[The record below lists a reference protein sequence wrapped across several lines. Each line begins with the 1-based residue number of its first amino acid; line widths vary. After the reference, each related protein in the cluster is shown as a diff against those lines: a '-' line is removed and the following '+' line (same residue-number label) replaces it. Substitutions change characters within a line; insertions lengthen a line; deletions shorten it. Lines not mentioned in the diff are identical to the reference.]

1 MEVLIDYA
9 YKAED
14 LEGIP
19 VEDVCRFVM
28 ENRELPQNAEVS
40 VSFVDDETIARL
52 NESYRG
58 KEGPTDVLSFEMDHA
73 DTDEPDVFAGP
84 DGAGADEPY
93 ELGDIVIAVDVAH
106 RQTEQY
112 GTTFEEEVSLLL
124 IHGVLHLCGYDHVT
138 EEDAAVMEPLEK
150 KLRAAWSEKRGLG
163 ELA

>member
-1 MEVLIDYA
+1 MDVLIDYA
-9 YKAED
+9 YKPED

-19 VEDVCRFVM
+19 VADVCKFVM
-28 ENRELPQNAEVS
+28 ADRKLPDNTEVS
-40 VSFVDDETIARL
+40 VSFVDDDTIAAL
-52 NESYRG
+52 NEQYRG
-58 KEGPTDVLSFEMDHA
+58 NKGPTDVLSFELDGA
-73 DTDEPDVFAGP
+73 DTDEPDEFAAP
-84 DGAGADEPY
+84 DGIGSDEPY

-138 EEDAAVMEPLEK
+138 DELAAVMEPLEQR
-150 KLRAAWSEKRGLG
+150 LRNEWSAKRGLG

>member
-9 YKAED
+9 YKADD
-14 LEGIP
+14 LADIP

-28 ENRELPQNAEVS
+28 ENRNLPQNAEVS
-40 VSFVDDETIARL
+40 VSFVDNDTIARL
-52 NESYRG
+52 NERYRG

-73 DTDEPDVFAGP
+73 QTDEPEIVAGP

-124 IHGVLHLCGYDHVT
+124 IHGVLHLCGYDHMT
-138 EEDAAVMEPLEK
+138 EEDAAIMEPLEK
-150 KLRAAWSEKRGLG
+150 ELRAAWSAKRGLG